1 MRFPFTISV
10 PAEAAG
16 QRLDQF
22 LAAQIPDISR
32 ARVQQLLHEGK
43 ALVNGSA
50 AKPSLKLR
58 GGEQVT
64 ILGEPQL
71 PPLRAIAE
79 DIPLDIVY
87 EDADLAV
94 LNKPAGMMVHTGA
107 GATEE
112 QRNRGTMVNA
122 LLHHFG
128 SLSGVGGELRPG
140 IVHRLD
146 KQTSGLI
153 IVAKNDVAHRKL
165 AQQFSKREV
174 KKRYVAL
181 VHGWPARDQGTI
193 STPIS
198 RDSVRRTRMT
208 TRGSGGRSAVT
219 HYEVRERIASQYG
232 KFALVDVRIE
242 TGRSHQIRVH
252 LSSLGYPI
260 VGDALYG
267 APREIRLSTAARP
280 QTMAA
285 VLSLDRNFLH
295 ATAIGFRLPSTG
307 DWLDLEAPLPQELVD
322 VLEVLRTEND
332 SSHSL
337 Q

>member
-1 MRFPFTISV
+1 
-10 PAEAAG
+10 
-16 QRLDQF
+16 
-22 LAAQIPDISR
+22 
-32 ARVQQLLHEGK
+32 
-43 ALVNGSA
+43 
-50 AKPSLKLR
+50 
-58 GGEQVT
+58 
-64 ILGEPQL
+64 
-71 PPLRAIAE
+71 
-79 DIPLDIVY
+79 
-87 EDADLAV
+87 
-94 LNKPAGMMVHTGA
+94 
-107 GATEE
+107 
-112 QRNRGTMVNA
+112 
-122 LLHHFG
+122 
-128 SLSGVGGELRPG
+128 
-140 IVHRLD
+140 
-146 KQTSGLI
+146 
-153 IVAKNDVAHRKL
+153 
-165 AQQFSKREV
+165 
-174 KKRYVAL
+174 
-181 VHGWPARDQGTI
+181 
-193 STPIS
+193 
-198 RDSVRRTRMT
+198 MT

>member
-1 MRFPFTISV
+1 
-10 PAEAAG
+10 
-16 QRLDQF
+16 
-22 LAAQIPDISR
+22 
-32 ARVQQLLHEGK
+32 
-43 ALVNGSA
+43 
-50 AKPSLKLR
+50 
-58 GGEQVT
+58 
-64 ILGEPQL
+64 
-71 PPLRAIAE
+71 
-79 DIPLDIVY
+79 
-87 EDADLAV
+87 
-94 LNKPAGMMVHTGA
+94 MVHAGA
-107 GATEE
+107 GATDDE
-112 QRNRGTMVNA
+112 RNRGTLVNA
-122 LLHHFG
+122 LLHRFG
-128 SLSGVGGELRPG
+128 KLSEVGGELRPG

-146 KQTSGLI
+146 KETSGLI

-165 AQQFSKREV
+165 AQQFSGREV

-181 VHGWPARDQGTI
+181 VHGWPAKDRGTI
-193 STPIS
+193 NAPIS
-198 RDSVRRTRMT
+198 RDAVRRTRMT

-219 HYEVRERIASQYG
+219 HYEVRERIASPYG

-242 TGRSHQIRVH
+242 TGRTHQIRVH
-252 LSSLGYPI
+252 MSSIGHPV

-280 QTMAA
+280 PTMPA

-295 ATAIGFRLPSTG
+295 ATAIGFRQPSTG